1 MNPPQHRAD
10 AVFTLPRMP
19 RTAALLGE
27 LPGWAEDLAER
38 RIEVVDGVADVVV
51 TDPSNAAQAAGK
63 AEAAIVDGEAARGS
77 LRLLPLPVH
86 GSPALFVNLGQ
97 RRAARYAI
105 EHGIVHRQRW
115 RNARNRAAA
124 LVAGAGLLPVPRG
137 AIGVLAPAG
146 PPALVA
152 AAAEVAGLAD
162 PEWALLVSL
171 GSIVRR
177 NAFLLFPPGEGAP
190 SQVLKFGR
198 VPGVTV
204 QFERDARG
212 AGVAMLAGN
221 AVARRA
227 PAQLGRFEVAG
238 YPASLETAA
247 VGTKL
252 TNHLRGTISRR
263 RKLAAVEHV
272 AQWLI
277 EVARATAAPPEALGQ
292 ERERLERDIG
302 EEFVR
307 SIPPVPATFLHNDV
321 AEENVVVS
329 KDGFMVLDWEWAQP
343 HGLPLSDL
351 VYFGVHVLRI
361 VDGALTEAERDQHLV
376 DVLTGSAESSPV
388 LFRWIREL
396 VAALELPPDSVGP
409 LVTASWLDRGRLS
422 LVERRRAESVGGGPL
437 DPAFAERAAQ
447 AWMRHPALGRFW
459 KAWSS

>member
-1 MNPPQHRAD
+1 MDAPQHRAD
-10 AVFTLPRMP
+10 AVFALPRLP

-38 RIEVVDGVADVVV
+38 RIEVVDGEADV
-51 TDPSNAAQAAGK
+51 TIADPAHAP
-63 AEAAIVDGEAARGS
+63 EARGPAIVDGDAGS
-77 LRLLPLPVH
+77 SPMRLLPLPVR
-86 GSPALFVNLGQ
+86 GSPALFVNLGH

-105 EHGIVHRQRW
+105 EHGIVHGQRW

-124 LVAGAGLLPVPRG
+124 ALAGAGLLPVPRG
-137 AIGVLAPAG
+137 AIGVSGAHG
-146 PPALVA
+146 PPALVGA
-152 AAAEVAGLAD
+152 SGLD
-162 PEWALLVSL
+162 DHEWALFVSS

-177 NAFLLFPPGEGAP
+177 DAFLLFPPGRRAP
-190 SQVLKFGR
+190 THVLKFGR
-198 VPGVTV
+198 VPGVTI
-204 QFERDARG
+204 QFERDERG
-212 AGVAMLAGN
+212 AEVASLAGN

-227 PAQLGRFEVAG
+227 PSHLGRFEVGG

-252 TNHLRGTISRR
+252 TNYLRRTIPRR
-263 RKLAAVEHV
+263 RKLAAVEGV

-277 EVARATAAPPEALGQ
+277 EVARETAAQPEALGP
-292 ERERLERDIG
+292 ERERLARELG
-302 EEFVR
+302 EELVG

-329 KDGFMVLDWEWAQP
+329 GRDFMVLDWEWAQL

-361 VDGALTEAERDQHLV
+361 VDGALTEEERDRHFV
-376 DVLTGSAESSPV
+376 DVLTGNAEGSPV

-396 VAALELPPDSVGP
+396 VAALDLPPESVGP

-422 LVERRRAESVGGGPL
+422 LVERRRAESVGGAPL

-447 AWMRHPALGRFW
+447 AWTSQPALGPGW
-459 KAWSS
+459 SAWR

>member
-1 MNPPQHRAD
+1 MNAPQHRAD
-10 AVFTLPRMP
+10 AVFTLPRLP

-38 RIEVVDGVADVVV
+38 RIEVVEGVADVVV
-51 TDPSNAAQAAGK
+51 ADPSNAALAAGA
-63 AEAAIVDGEAARGS
+63 AEASIVDGEAARGS
-77 LRLLPLPVH
+77 LRLLPLPVN
-86 GSPALFVNLGQ
+86 GSPAMFVNLGQ

-115 RNARNRAAA
+115 RNARNRTAA
-124 LVAGAGLLPVPRG
+124 LVAGAGFLPAPRG
-137 AIGVLAPAG
+137 AIGVLAAAG

-152 AAAEVAGLAD
+152 AGAEVAGLTD
-162 PEWALLVSL
+162 PEWALVVSS

-177 NAFLLFPPGEGAP
+177 DAFLLFPPGERAP
-190 SQVLKFGR
+190 AQVLKFGR

-204 QFERDARG
+204 QFERDERG
-212 AGVAMLAGN
+212 AEVTRLAGN
-221 AVARRA
+221 LVARRA

-252 TNHLRGTISRR
+252 TNYLRGTIPRR
-263 RKLAAVEHV
+263 RKLAAVEGV

-277 EVARATAAPPEALGQ
+277 EIARETAAPPEALGP

-302 EEFVR
+302 EEAVR

-329 KDGFMVLDWEWAQP
+329 KDGFMVLDWEWAQL

-361 VDGALTEAERDQHLV
+361 IDGALTEAERDRHFL
-376 DVLTGSAESSPV
+376 DVLAGNAEGSPV
-388 LFRWIREL
+388 LFHWIREL
-396 VAALELPPDSVGP
+396 VAALELPPDAVGP

-422 LVERRRAESVGGGPL
+422 LVEHRRAEAVGGGPL
-437 DPAFAERAAQ
+437 DPAFAERAALI
-447 AWMRHPALGRFW
+447 WKREPALGPGW
-459 KAWSS
+459 NAWR